1 MEKYARL
8 FLKYL
13 TKIMEYVIAVLLACG
28 IIIMI
33 VQLIFSIGALPD
45 LGT

>member
-8 FLKYL
+8 FLKHL
-13 TKIMEYVIAVLLACG
+13 TKIMEFIIAVLLACG

-33 VQLIFSIGALPD
+33 VQLTSSSSSP
-45 LGT
+45 